1 MYGDARKRG
10 KRYST
15 LAIHANRTDNTDNTH
30 YPFHYFKKTKELSM
44 TTTTKSLHPLVLAA
58 AVAVLLFCGVGTAAL
73 MGWLPSSQGDSQPL
87 AASTSAEQMANLQ
100 ANQPQTNLQ
109 PAGAQPL
116 AAMPPQQQ
124 PQQQQQQQQQPV
136 RQPQQ
141 QPQQQYAAAPAP
153 APQVC
158 GNCGVIE
165 AIHEVNTRA
174 EGSGVGAAGG
184 AVVGGLLGNQV
195 GGGHGR
201 QLATVLGAVG
211 GAVAGNQIEGSV
223 RATRSYNI
231 VVRLDNGKTRT
242 VHQSAAPNWR
252 QGDRVRVVNGGLRA
266 IG

>member
-1 MYGDARKRG
+1 
-10 KRYST
+10 
-15 LAIHANRTDNTDNTH
+15 
-30 YPFHYFKKTKELSM
+30 M

-73 MGWLPSSQGDSQPL
+73 MGWLPSSQGEAPALS
-87 AASTSAEQMANLQ
+87 ANASAEQLASLQ
-100 ANQPQTNLQ
+100 ANQPQTGMP
-109 PAGAQPL
+109 PAGMQPL
-116 AAMPPQQQ
+116 AALPPQQQ
-124 PQQQQQQQQQPV
+124 AQQPVQQQQQQQPV
-136 RQPQQ
+136 RQPQ
-141 QPQQQYAAAPAP
+141 PEYVAAAPAP
-153 APQVC
+153 KVC
-158 GNCGVIE
+158 SNCGVVE

-266 IG
+266 MG

>member
-1 MYGDARKRG
+1 
-10 KRYST
+10 
-15 LAIHANRTDNTDNTH
+15 
-30 YPFHYFKKTKELSM
+30 M

-73 MGWLPSSQGDSQPL
+73 MGWLPSSQRDAQPL
-87 AASTSAEQMANLQ
+87 AASTSAEQLASLQ
-100 ANQPQTNLQ
+100 ANQPQANLQ

-116 AAMPPQQQ
+116 AALPPQQQ
-124 PQQQQQQQQQPV
+124 QSQPQPQPV

-141 QPQQQYAAAPAP
+141 QPQQQYAAAAP

-195 GGGHGR
+195 GGGHGK

-266 IG
+266 MG

>member
-1 MYGDARKRG
+1 
-10 KRYST
+10 
-15 LAIHANRTDNTDNTH
+15 
-30 YPFHYFKKTKELSM
+30 M

-73 MGWLPSSQGDSQPL
+73 MGWLPSSQREAPPL
-87 AASTSAEQMANLQ
+87 SANATAEQMANLQ
-100 ANQPQTNLQ
+100 ANQPNQT
-109 PAGAQPL
+109 ASGVQPL
-116 AAMPPQQQ
+116 AAMPLQA
-124 PQQQQQQQQQPV
+124 QQQQQQPV
-136 RQPQQ
+136 QQPAPVRQPQQ
-141 QPQQQYAAAPAP
+141 QYVAAAP

-158 GNCGVIE
+158 SNCGVVE

-195 GGGHGR
+195 GGGHGK

-211 GAVAGNQIEGSV
+211 GAVAGNQIEGNV

-242 VHQSAAPNWR
+242 VHQSAAPGWR

>member
-1 MYGDARKRG
+1 M
-10 KRYST
+10 T
-15 LAIHANRTDNTDNTH
+15 
-30 YPFHYFKKTKELSM
+30 

-100 ANQPQTNLQ
+100 ANQPQANLQ
-109 PAGAQPL
+109 PSGAQPL
-116 AAMPPQQQ
+116 AALP
-124 PQQQQQQQQQPV
+124 PQQQQQQQPQQQPV
-136 RQPQQ
+136 RQPQP
-141 QPQQQYAAAPAP
+141 QPQYAAAP

-195 GGGHGR
+195 GGGHGK

>member
-116 AAMPPQQQ
+116 AALPP
-124 PQQQQQQQQQPV
+124 QQQQQQQPV

>member
-1 MYGDARKRG
+1 
-10 KRYST
+10 
-15 LAIHANRTDNTDNTH
+15 
-30 YPFHYFKKTKELSM
+30 M

-73 MGWLPSSQGDSQPL
+73 MGWLPSSQRDAQPL
-87 AASTSAEQMANLQ
+87 AASTSAEQLASLQ
-100 ANQPQTNLQ
+100 ANQPQANLQ
-109 PAGAQPL
+109 PSGAQPL
-116 AAMPPQQQ
+116 AALPP
-124 PQQQQQQQQQPV
+124 QQQQQQQPV

-141 QPQQQYAAAPAP
+141 QPQQQYAAAAP

-158 GNCGVIE
+158 SNCGVIE

-195 GGGHGR
+195 GGGHGK

>member
-1 MYGDARKRG
+1 
-10 KRYST
+10 
-15 LAIHANRTDNTDNTH
+15 
-30 YPFHYFKKTKELSM
+30 M

-73 MGWLPSSQGDSQPL
+73 MGWLPSSQRDAQPL
-87 AASTSAEQMANLQ
+87 AASTSAEQLASLQ
-100 ANQPQTNLQ
+100 ANQPQANLQ
-109 PAGAQPL
+109 PAGAQAL
-116 AAMPPQQQ
+116 AALPP
-124 PQQQQQQQQQPV
+124 QQQQQQPV
-136 RQPQQ
+136 RQPQPQQ
-141 QPQQQYAAAPAP
+141 QPQQQYAAAP

-165 AIHEVNTRA
+165 AIHEVNTCA

-195 GGGHGR
+195 GGGHGK

-252 QGDRVRVVNGGLRA
+252 QGDRVRVVNGALRA

>member
-1 MYGDARKRG
+1 
-10 KRYST
+10 
-15 LAIHANRTDNTDNTH
+15 
-30 YPFHYFKKTKELSM
+30 M

-73 MGWLPSSQGDSQPL
+73 MGWLPSSQRDAQPL
-87 AASTSAEQMANLQ
+87 AASTSAEQLASLQ
-100 ANQPQTNLQ
+100 ANQPQANLQ
-109 PAGAQPL
+109 PAGAQAL
-116 AAMPPQQQ
+116 AALPP
-124 PQQQQQQQQQPV
+124 PPQPV
-136 RQPQQ
+136 RQPQPQQ

-153 APQVC
+153 QVC
-158 GNCGVIE
+158 GNSGVIE
-165 AIHEVNTRA
+165 AIHEDNTRA

-195 GGGHGR
+195 GGGHGK

-252 QGDRVRVVNGGLRA
+252 QGDRVRVVNGALRA

>member
-1 MYGDARKRG
+1 
-10 KRYST
+10 
-15 LAIHANRTDNTDNTH
+15 
-30 YPFHYFKKTKELSM
+30 M

-73 MGWLPSSQGDSQPL
+73 MGWLPSSQRDAQPL
-87 AASTSAEQMANLQ
+87 AASTSAEQLASLQ
-100 ANQPQTNLQ
+100 ANQPQANLQ
-109 PAGAQPL
+109 PSGAQPL
-116 AAMPPQQQ
+116 AALPP
-124 PQQQQQQQQQPV
+124 QQQQQPV

-141 QPQQQYAAAPAP
+141 QPQQQYAAAAP

-158 GNCGVIE
+158 SNCGVIE

-195 GGGHGR
+195 GGGHGK

-242 VHQSAAPNWR
+242 VHQRAAPNWR

-266 IG
+266 MG

>member
-1 MYGDARKRG
+1 
-10 KRYST
+10 
-15 LAIHANRTDNTDNTH
+15 
-30 YPFHYFKKTKELSM
+30 M

-73 MGWLPSSQGDSQPL
+73 MGWLPSSQSDSRPL
-87 AASTSAEQMANLQ
+87 AAGTSAEQMANLQ
-100 ANQPQTNLQ
+100 ANQPPANLQ

-116 AAMPPQQQ
+116 AALQ

-136 RQPQQ
+136 RQPQPQQ

-153 APQVC
+153 QVC
-158 GNCGVIE
+158 SNCGVIE

-195 GGGHGR
+195 GGGHGK

-266 IG
+266 MG

>member
-1 MYGDARKRG
+1 
-10 KRYST
+10 
-15 LAIHANRTDNTDNTH
+15 
-30 YPFHYFKKTKELSM
+30 M

-73 MGWLPSSQGDSQPL
+73 MGWLPSSQRDAQPL
-87 AASTSAEQMANLQ
+87 AASTSAEQLASLQ
-100 ANQPQTNLQ
+100 ANQPQANLQ
-109 PAGAQPL
+109 SSGAQPL
-116 AAMPPQQQ
+116 AALAP
-124 PQQQQQQQQQPV
+124 QQQQQPV

-141 QPQQQYAAAPAP
+141 QPQQQYAAAAP

-158 GNCGVIE
+158 SNCGVIE

-195 GGGHGR
+195 GGGHGK

-266 IG
+266 MG

>member
-1 MYGDARKRG
+1 
-10 KRYST
+10 
-15 LAIHANRTDNTDNTH
+15 
-30 YPFHYFKKTKELSM
+30 M

-87 AASTSAEQMANLQ
+87 PASASAEQMANLQ
-100 ANQPQTNLQ
+100 ANQPQAALP

-124 PQQQQQQQQQPV
+124 QQPMRQQQQQQQQQ
-136 RQPQQ
+136 
-141 QPQQQYAAAPAP
+141 YAAAP

-211 GAVAGNQIEGSV
+211 GAVAGNQIEGNV

-266 IG
+266 MG

>member
-1 MYGDARKRG
+1 
-10 KRYST
+10 
-15 LAIHANRTDNTDNTH
+15 
-30 YPFHYFKKTKELSM
+30 M

-73 MGWLPSSQGDSQPL
+73 MGWLPSSQRDAQPL
-87 AASTSAEQMANLQ
+87 AASTSAEQLASLQ
-100 ANQPQTNLQ
+100 ANQPQANLQ
-109 PAGAQPL
+109 PSGAQPL
-116 AAMPPQQQ
+116 AALPP
-124 PQQQQQQQQQPV
+124 QQQQQPV

-141 QPQQQYAAAPAP
+141 QPQQQYAAAAP

-158 GNCGVIE
+158 SNCGVIE

-195 GGGHGR
+195 GGGHGK

-252 QGDRVRVVNGGLRA
+252 QGDRVRVVNGALRA

>member
-1 MYGDARKRG
+1 
-10 KRYST
+10 
-15 LAIHANRTDNTDNTH
+15 
-30 YPFHYFKKTKELSM
+30 M

-73 MGWLPSSQGDSQPL
+73 MGWLPSSQRDAQPL
-87 AASTSAEQMANLQ
+87 AASTSAEQLASLQ
-100 ANQPQTNLQ
+100 ANQPQ
-109 PAGAQPL
+109 AL
-116 AAMPPQQQ
+116 AALPPQQQ
-124 PQQQQQQQQQPV
+124 QSQPQPQPV

-141 QPQQQYAAAPAP
+141 QPQQQYAAAAP

-195 GGGHGR
+195 GGGHGK

-266 IG
+266 MG

>member
-1 MYGDARKRG
+1 M
-10 KRYST
+10 
-15 LAIHANRTDNTDNTH
+15 
-30 YPFHYFKKTKELSM
+30 
-44 TTTTKSLHPLVLAA
+44 TTTKSLHPLVLAA

-87 AASTSAEQMANLQ
+87 AASTSAEQMASLQ
-100 ANQPQTNLQ
+100 ANQPPANLQ

-116 AAMPPQQQ
+116 AALP

-136 RQPQQ
+136 RQPQPQ
-141 QPQQQYAAAPAP
+141 PQPQQQYAAAPAP
-153 APQVC
+153 QVC
-158 GNCGVIE
+158 SNCGVIE

-195 GGGHGR
+195 GGGHGK

-252 QGDRVRVVNGGLRA
+252 QGDRVRIVNGGLRA

>member
-1 MYGDARKRG
+1 
-10 KRYST
+10 
-15 LAIHANRTDNTDNTH
+15 
-30 YPFHYFKKTKELSM
+30 M

-73 MGWLPSSQGDSQPL
+73 MGWLPSSQSEAPPL
-87 AASTSAEQMANLQ
+87 SANASAEQLASLQ
-100 ANQPQTNLQ
+100 ANQPQTTLP

-116 AAMPPQQQ
+116 AALPPSPQPVQQQ
-124 PQQQQQQQQQPV
+124 PQPQPV
-136 RQPQQ
+136 RQPQ
-141 QPQQQYAAAPAP
+141 PQYVAAAP

-158 GNCGVIE
+158 SNCGVVE
-165 AIHEVNTRA
+165 SIHEVNTRA

-195 GGGHGR
+195 GGGHGK

-211 GAVAGNQIEGSV
+211 GAVAGNQIEGNV

>member
-1 MYGDARKRG
+1 
-10 KRYST
+10 
-15 LAIHANRTDNTDNTH
+15 
-30 YPFHYFKKTKELSM
+30 M

-73 MGWLPSSQGDSQPL
+73 MGWLPSSQGDAQPL
-87 AASTSAEQMANLQ
+87 AASTSAEQLASLQ
-100 ANQPQTNLQ
+100 ANQPQANLQ

-116 AAMPPQQQ
+116 AALPL
-124 PQQQQQQQQQPV
+124 QQQQQQQQQPV
-136 RQPQQ
+136 RQQQ
-141 QPQQQYAAAPAP
+141 PQPQQQYAAAP

-195 GGGHGR
+195 GGGHGK

-252 QGDRVRVVNGGLRA
+252 QGDRVRVVNGALRA
-266 IG
+266 ID

>member
-1 MYGDARKRG
+1 
-10 KRYST
+10 
-15 LAIHANRTDNTDNTH
+15 
-30 YPFHYFKKTKELSM
+30 M

-73 MGWLPSSQGDSQPL
+73 MGWLPSSQSEAPPL
-87 AASTSAEQMANLQ
+87 SANASAEQLASLQ
-100 ANQPQTNLQ
+100 AGQP

-116 AAMPPQQQ
+116 VALPPP

-136 RQPQQ
+136 QQQPVRQPQ
-141 QPQQQYAAAPAP
+141 PQYVAAAP

-158 GNCGVIE
+158 SNCGVVE

-195 GGGHGR
+195 GGGHGK

-242 VHQSAAPNWR
+242 VHQSAAPGWR

>member
-1 MYGDARKRG
+1 
-10 KRYST
+10 
-15 LAIHANRTDNTDNTH
+15 
-30 YPFHYFKKTKELSM
+30 M

-73 MGWLPSSQGDSQPL
+73 MGWLPSSQSEAPPL
-87 AASTSAEQMANLQ
+87 SANASAEQLASLQ
-100 ANQPQTNLQ
+100 ANQPNQA
-109 PAGAQPL
+109 AGSMQPL
-116 AAMPPQQQ
+116 AALPLQA
-124 PQQQQQQQQQPV
+124 QQQQQQQQPV
-136 RQPQQ
+136 QQPAPVRQPQQ
-141 QPQQQYAAAPAP
+141 QYVAAAP

-158 GNCGVIE
+158 SNCGVVE
-165 AIHEVNTRA
+165 AIHEINTRA
-174 EGSGVGAAGG
+174 QGSGVGAAGG

-195 GGGHGR
+195 GGGHGK

-242 VHQSAAPNWR
+242 VHQSAAPGWR

>member
-1 MYGDARKRG
+1 
-10 KRYST
+10 
-15 LAIHANRTDNTDNTH
+15 
-30 YPFHYFKKTKELSM
+30 M

-73 MGWLPSSQGDSQPL
+73 MGWLPSSQRDAQPL
-87 AASTSAEQMANLQ
+87 AASTSAEQLASLQ
-100 ANQPQTNLQ
+100 ANQPQANLQ

-116 AAMPPQQQ
+116 AALPPQQQ
-124 PQQQQQQQQQPV
+124 QSQPQPQPV

-141 QPQQQYAAAPAP
+141 QPQQQYAAAAP

-195 GGGHGR
+195 GGGHGK

-223 RATRSYNI
+223 RSTRSYNI

-266 IG
+266 MG

>member
-116 AAMPPQQQ
+116 AALPPQQQ
-124 PQQQQQQQQQPV
+124 PQQQQQQPV

>member
-1 MYGDARKRG
+1 
-10 KRYST
+10 
-15 LAIHANRTDNTDNTH
+15 
-30 YPFHYFKKTKELSM
+30 M

-73 MGWLPSSQGDSQPL
+73 MGWLPSSQRDAQPL
-87 AASTSAEQMANLQ
+87 AASTSAEQLASLQENQPQANLQ
-100 ANQPQTNLQ
+100 SS
-109 PAGAQPL
+109 GAQPL
-116 AAMPPQQQ
+116 AALPP
-124 PQQQQQQQQQPV
+124 QQQQQPV

-141 QPQQQYAAAPAP
+141 QPQQQYAAAAP

-158 GNCGVIE
+158 SNCGVIE

-195 GGGHGR
+195 GGGHGK

-266 IG
+266 MG

>member
-1 MYGDARKRG
+1 
-10 KRYST
+10 
-15 LAIHANRTDNTDNTH
+15 
-30 YPFHYFKKTKELSM
+30 M

-73 MGWLPSSQGDSQPL
+73 MGWLPSSQRDAQPL
-87 AASTSAEQMANLQ
+87 AASTSAEQLASLQ
-100 ANQPQTNLQ
+100 ANQPQANLQ
-109 PAGAQPL
+109 PASAQAL
-116 AAMPPQQQ
+116 AALPP
-124 PQQQQQQQQQPV
+124 QQQQQQPV

-141 QPQQQYAAAPAP
+141 QPQQQYAAAAP

-195 GGGHGR
+195 GGGHGK

-252 QGDRVRVVNGGLRA
+252 QGDRVRVVNGALRA

>member
-1 MYGDARKRG
+1 
-10 KRYST
+10 
-15 LAIHANRTDNTDNTH
+15 
-30 YPFHYFKKTKELSM
+30 M

-87 AASTSAEQMANLQ
+87 PASASAEQMANLQ
-100 ANQPQTNLQ
+100 ANQPQAALP

-116 AAMPPQQQ
+116 AAMPPQPQQQ
-124 PQQQQQQQQQPV
+124 PMRQQQQQQQQQ
-136 RQPQQ
+136 
-141 QPQQQYAAAPAP
+141 YAAAP

-165 AIHEVNTRA
+165 SIHEVNTRA

-211 GAVAGNQIEGSV
+211 GAVAGNQIEGNV

>member
-1 MYGDARKRG
+1 
-10 KRYST
+10 
-15 LAIHANRTDNTDNTH
+15 
-30 YPFHYFKKTKELSM
+30 M

-87 AASTSAEQMANLQ
+87 AASTSAEQMASLQ
-100 ANQPQTNLQ
+100 ANQPPANLQ

-116 AAMPPQQQ
+116 AALPP
-124 PQQQQQQQQQPV
+124 QQQQQQQQPV
-136 RQPQQ
+136 RQPQPQ
-141 QPQQQYAAAPAP
+141 PQPQQQYAAAPAP
-153 APQVC
+153 QVC
-158 GNCGVIE
+158 SNCGVIE

-195 GGGHGR
+195 GGGHGK

-252 QGDRVRVVNGGLRA
+252 QGDRVRIVNGGLRA

>member
-1 MYGDARKRG
+1 
-10 KRYST
+10 
-15 LAIHANRTDNTDNTH
+15 
-30 YPFHYFKKTKELSM
+30 M

-87 AASTSAEQMANLQ
+87 AASTSAEQMASLQ
-100 ANQPQTNLQ
+100 ANQPPANLQ

-116 AAMPPQQQ
+116 AALP

-136 RQPQQ
+136 RQPQPQ
-141 QPQQQYAAAPAP
+141 PQPQQQYAAAPAP
-153 APQVC
+153 QVC
-158 GNCGVIE
+158 SNCGVIE

-195 GGGHGR
+195 GGGHGK

-252 QGDRVRVVNGGLRA
+252 QGDRVRIVNGGLRA

>member
-1 MYGDARKRG
+1 M
-10 KRYST
+10 
-15 LAIHANRTDNTDNTH
+15 
-30 YPFHYFKKTKELSM
+30 
-44 TTTTKSLHPLVLAA
+44 TTTKSLHPLILAA
-58 AVAVLLFCGVGTAAL
+58 AVAVVLFCGVGTAAL
-73 MGWLPSSQGDSQPL
+73 MGWLPTSDSREAAPLSS
-87 AASTSAEQMANLQ
+87 AASSEQLASLQ
-100 ANQPQTNLQ
+100 AIAP

-116 AAMPPQQQ
+116 AALPQQQ
-124 PQQQQQQQQQPV
+124 PQQLAVQSAPAPRPQPE
-136 RQPQQ
+136 P
-141 QPQQQYAAAPAP
+141 QYAAAPAP
-153 APQVC
+153 APKVC

-174 EGSGVGAAGG
+174 SGSGVGAAGG

-195 GGGHGR
+195 GGGHGK

-266 IG
+266 G

>member
-1 MYGDARKRG
+1 
-10 KRYST
+10 
-15 LAIHANRTDNTDNTH
+15 
-30 YPFHYFKKTKELSM
+30 M

-73 MGWLPSSQGDSQPL
+73 MGWLPSSQRDAQPL
-87 AASTSAEQMANLQ
+87 AASTSAEQLASLQ
-100 ANQPQTNLQ
+100 ANQPQANLQ

-116 AAMPPQQQ
+116 AALPP
-124 PQQQQQQQQQPV
+124 QQQQQPV

-141 QPQQQYAAAPAP
+141 QPQQQYAAAAP

-158 GNCGVIE
+158 SNCGVIE

-195 GGGHGR
+195 GGGHGK

-242 VHQSAAPNWR
+242 VHQSAVPNWR

-266 IG
+266 MG

>member
-1 MYGDARKRG
+1 
-10 KRYST
+10 
-15 LAIHANRTDNTDNTH
+15 
-30 YPFHYFKKTKELSM
+30 M

-58 AVAVLLFCGVGTAAL
+58 AVAILLFCGVGTAAL
-73 MGWLPSSQGDSQPL
+73 MGWLPSSQSEAPPL
-87 AASTSAEQMANLQ
+87 SANASAEQLASLQ
-100 ANQPQTNLQ
+100 AGQP

-116 AAMPPQQQ
+116 VALPP
-124 PQQQQQQQQQPV
+124 P
-136 RQPQQ
+136 PQQ
-141 QPQQQYAAAPAP
+141 QPQQQYAAAAP

-158 GNCGVIE
+158 SNCGVIE

-195 GGGHGR
+195 GGGHGK

>member
-1 MYGDARKRG
+1 
-10 KRYST
+10 
-15 LAIHANRTDNTDNTH
+15 
-30 YPFHYFKKTKELSM
+30 M

-73 MGWLPSSQGDSQPL
+73 MGWLPSSQGDTQPL
-87 AASTSAEQMANLQ
+87 AASTSAEQLASLQ
-100 ANQPQTNLQ
+100 ANQPQANLQ

-116 AAMPPQQQ
+116 AALPPQQQQQ
-124 PQQQQQQQQQPV
+124 PQQQQYEQQQQQPAPV

-141 QPQQQYAAAPAP
+141 YAAAAP

-158 GNCGVIE
+158 SNCGVVE

>member
-1 MYGDARKRG
+1 
-10 KRYST
+10 
-15 LAIHANRTDNTDNTH
+15 
-30 YPFHYFKKTKELSM
+30 M

-73 MGWLPSSQGDSQPL
+73 MGWLPSSQGDTQPL

-100 ANQPQTNLQ
+100 ANQPPANLQ
-109 PAGAQPL
+109 PAGALPL
-116 AAMPPQQQ
+116 AALPPQQQ
-124 PQQQQQQQQQPV
+124 QPQPQPV
-136 RQPQQ
+136 RQPQ
-141 QPQQQYAAAPAP
+141 PQYAAAPAP
-153 APQVC
+153 QVC
-158 GNCGVIE
+158 ANCGVIE

-266 IG
+266 MG

>member
-1 MYGDARKRG
+1 
-10 KRYST
+10 
-15 LAIHANRTDNTDNTH
+15 
-30 YPFHYFKKTKELSM
+30 M

-73 MGWLPSSQGDSQPL
+73 MGWLPSSQSDSQPL
-87 AASTSAEQMANLQ
+87 EAGTSAEQMANLQ

-116 AAMPPQQQ
+116 AALPP
-124 PQQQQQQQQQPV
+124 QQQQQQQQPV

-141 QPQQQYAAAPAP
+141 QPQYAAAPAP

-266 IG
+266 MG

>member
-1 MYGDARKRG
+1 
-10 KRYST
+10 
-15 LAIHANRTDNTDNTH
+15 
-30 YPFHYFKKTKELSM
+30 M
-44 TTTTKSLHPLVLAA
+44 TTTTKSLHPLILAA
-58 AVAVLLFCGVGTAAL
+58 AVAVVLFCGVGTAAL
-73 MGWLPSSQGDSQPL
+73 MGWLPTSDSREAAPLSS
-87 AASTSAEQMANLQ
+87 AASSEQLASLQ
-100 ANQPQTNLQ
+100 AIAP

-116 AAMPPQQQ
+116 AALPQQQ
-124 PQQQQQQQQQPV
+124 PQQLAAAPAPV
-136 RQPQQ
+136 QRPQPQ
-141 QPQQQYAAAPAP
+141 PEPEQYAAAPAP
-153 APQVC
+153 KVC

-174 EGSGVGAAGG
+174 SGSGVGAAGG

-195 GGGHGR
+195 GGGHGK

-252 QGDRVRVVNGGLRA
+252 QGDRVRVVNGALRA
-266 IG
+266 G